1 MMVLRTVTFRGLCD
15 NVNLISTETF
25 WQSSEMLM
33 WRLVGI
39 LKWTADWL
47 SFYWNIKTALNGTT
61 QRGMSSAYLLNFYQ
75 LLSPFKKILCHNWL
89 TWQGHMNIT
98 EIPNW
103 SLSLSIFF
111 FKKRE
116 TETSELHHWF
126 LNSRRFPS
134 VIYCFS
140 PNILRRVIDLTPYPG
155 FCFVWTR
162 QSRKT
167 SNKTIHFAS
176 KASAKTLVSKAHWWF
191 VFISQNL
198 LQLYYSPFIC
208 TTAIA

>member
-1 MMVLRTVTFRGLCD
+1 MMVLRTVTFRGMCD

-33 WRLVGI
+33 WWLVGI
-39 LKWTADWL
+39 FKWTADWL
-47 SFYWNIKTALNGTT
+47 SFYWTIKTALNGTT
-61 QRGMSSAYLLNFYQ
+61 QRSMSSAYLLNVYQ
-75 LLSPFKKILCHNWL
+75 LFSPFKKNLMPQL
-89 TWQGHMNIT
+89 TDMARPHMNIT

-103 SLSLSIFF
+103 SHGSL
-111 FKKRE
+111 
-116 TETSELHHWF
+116 TWHPTL
-126 LNSRRFPS
+126 
-134 VIYCFS
+134 V
-140 PNILRRVIDLTPYPG
+140 
-155 FCFVWTR
+155 FVLFG
-162 QSRKT
+162 QHNHVKP
-167 SNKTIHFAS
+167 TIKQHTAGAS

>member
-1 MMVLRTVTFRGLCD
+1 MMVLRTVTFRGLCN

-47 SFYWNIKTALNGTT
+47 SFYWTIKTALNGTT

-75 LLSPFKKILCHNWL
+75 LFSPFKKILCHNWL

-103 SLSLSIFF
+103 SLSLYIFF
-111 FKKRE
+111 FLKKE
-116 TETSELHHWF
+116 KLK
-126 LNSRRFPS
+126 
-134 VIYCFS
+134 
-140 PNILRRVIDLTPYPG
+140 
-155 FCFVWTR
+155 R
-162 QSRKT
+162 QSC
-167 SNKTIHFAS
+167 TIGFSIQEDFLQSSTVFPQTFWDGSLTWHP
-176 KASAKTLVSKAHWWF
+176 TLVF
-191 VFISQNL
+191 VLFGQGNHVK
-198 LQLYYSPFIC
+198 P
-208 TTAIA
+208 AIKQYTLRPKHRPRL